1 VRRGLYCCTIH
12 LSSKLTPGVKQPRH
26 PERLLEAATA
36 AGTPTYVYDVDTIR
50 AKCRRFK
57 SAIDGFRSRL
67 LYAVK
72 ANANPGVLN
81 VIKDEVDGLEVVSA
95 GEVELAL
102 RLGMSADR
110 LLFSPNNIADD
121 ELDFVASRGVLLNA
135 GEPTLLRRLGE
146 HFPGSEASVRLN
158 LWVGAGHHR
167 HVVTGGEHSKF
178 GMGGDHLETILET
191 AEKSSVRIVGIHQ
204 HIGSG
209 FQSADQYLEAIDLL
223 LEAAENFPDVRFV
236 NVGGGVGIPYR
247 ETDQIFDLETV
258 SAGLRERLKAP
269 MQHDRENAEGKRGK
283 LECWFE
289 PGRYLVAESGT
300 LLVRATAVKDLG
312 RRTFVGTDSGFNHLL
327 RPILYGAYHEIYNLS
342 NPDGPLHPYEVA
354 GNICESGDLFAS
366 ERPVQEIREGDILAI
381 MDTGAYGMAMAS
393 HYNMRALPAEV
404 LFDDDSMS
412 QVRERPSYSELVD
425 RHLADTRPRPL

>member
-1 VRRGLYCCTIH
+1 M
-12 LSSKLTPGVKQPRH
+12 KQPRH
-26 PERLLEAATA
+26 PDRLLEAANA
-36 AGTPTYVYDVDTIR
+36 AGTPTYVYEADTIR
-50 AKCRRFK
+50 ARCRKFK
-57 SAIDGFRSRL
+57 SAIGGFPSRL

-72 ANANPGVLN
+72 ANANPAVLG

-95 GEVELAL
+95 GEVELTL
-102 RLGMSADR
+102 RLGVEAER

-121 ELDFVASRGVLLNA
+121 ELDYVVSRGVLLNA
-135 GEPTLLRRLGE
+135 GELTLLRRLGE

-178 GMGGDHLETILET
+178 GLGGDHLETILET

-223 LEAAENFPDVRFV
+223 LDAAEHFPDVRFI

-247 ETDQIFDLETV
+247 ETDKIFDLEAV

-269 MQHDRENAEGKRGK
+269 MHNDREDGAGKRRK
-283 LECWFE
+283 LDCWFE

-300 LLVRATAVKDLG
+300 LLVRTTAVKDLG
-312 RRTFVGTDSGFNHLL
+312 RKTFVGTDSGFNHLL

-342 NPDGPLHPYEVA
+342 NPDGPLRPYEIA

-366 ERPVQEIREGDILAI
+366 DRPVQEIREGDILAI

-393 HYNMRALPAEV
+393 HYNMRALPAEI
-404 LFDDDSMS
+404 LIDGDAMS
-412 QVRERPSYSELVD
+412 QVRQRPSYSELVD
-425 RHLADTRPRPL
+425 RHLGDTRPRPL